1 MNRRSHRYSDP
12 VGNYASGTH
21 RHADSEIYYQTER
34 DTIVESS
41 HPPVPDDHPYHEK
54 LRALRTPVAYRP
66 TAPWR
71 TRLADRII
79 STACRLAQWVRT

>member
-41 HPPVPDDHPYHEK
+41 HPHVPDDHPYHET
-54 LRALRTPVAYRP
+54 LRRLRTPVAYRP
-66 TAPWR
+66 ELAWR

-79 STACRLAQWVRT
+79 EAACWLARRVQA